1 MESKY
6 PLVKTG
12 GRISARSTVLW
23 RTPFMLENK
32 RHSNRKWYYTHAI
45 YYVFVFSFILVVFFR
60 KRKAGD
66 KRLIIGVIV
75 LAIWQFCIPRV
86 ISRLQISW
94 NISLTIG
101 FSLFVVANIYE
112 GNWGKKSFFVVIFDA
127 IWMLVETFS
136 WKFFYFFTINN
147 LRLPGYLVHLLQKSV
162 SL

>member
-32 RHSNRKWYYTHAI
+32 GIAI
-45 YYVFVFSFILVVFFR
+45 GSDIILMLFTMSLFFLYFSSFFR

-75 LAIWQFCIPRV
+75 LAIWQFCIMEYKLDDRFF
-86 ISRLQISW
+86 IIC
-94 NISLTIG
+94 G
-101 FSLFVVANIYE
+101 
-112 GNWGKKSFFVVIFDA
+112 GKHI
-127 IWMLVETFS
+127 
-136 WKFFYFFTINN
+136 
-147 LRLPGYLVHLLQKSV
+147 
-162 SL
+162 